1 MTSNAPADEAPTPA
15 TLAHVLRDEAEAVA
29 IAERLAETFAEGA
42 SERDRERRLP
52 WAELDVFS
60 RSGLWSMNVP
70 AAYGGPGASYA
81 TVARV
86 FAIIASGDGSIAQIA
101 QNHVSV
107 LDVIRLDPDEDRKR
121 LLFGKVLRGA
131 RIGNAQAERGGK
143 TASAVATRITRVGAG
158 YEVTGEKFYATG
170 ALYADLVPVSAVNE
184 EGRKVFAFVARDA
197 IGLAITDDW
206 SGFGQRTTGSG
217 TVVLDRV
224 KVAPDH
230 VIPLHLATD
239 TPTVHGAV
247 SQIIH
252 AAIDAGLAH
261 RAIEDTIAF
270 VRTHAR
276 PWADS
281 GQDKAADDPFVI
293 RDVADLKVKLH
304 TAEAVLRRAGL
315 AIDAGLRDENAET
328 AAVASIAVAEAKVL
342 TTEIAILAANKLF
355 ELSGTRSV
363 LKALNLDRHWRDA
376 RVHTLH
382 DPVRWKLHAIGDHV
396 VNGRAP
402 TGRTAI

>member
-1 MTSNAPADEAPTPA
+1 MTSNVPAREAPTPA
-15 TLAHVLRDEAEAVA
+15 IPAHILRDEAEAVA

-42 SERDRERRLP
+42 SERDRDRRLP
-52 WAELDVFS
+52 WAELDLFS

-70 AAYGGPGASYA
+70 VAYGGPGVSYA

-101 QNHVSV
+101 QNHVSI
-107 LDVIRLDPDEDRKR
+107 LDVIRLDPDEGRKR

-143 TASAVATRITRVGAG
+143 TASTVATRITRVGES

-170 ALYADLVPVSAVNE
+170 AVDADLVPVSAVNE
-184 EGRKVFAFVARDA
+184 DGKKVFAFVTRDA
-197 IGLAITDDW
+197 AGLSITDDW

-230 VIPLHLATD
+230 VVPLHRATD

-252 AAIDAGLAH
+252 AAIDAGLAR
-261 RAIEDTIAF
+261 RAIMETISF

-281 GQDKAADDPFVI
+281 GQDRASDDPLII
-293 RDVADLKVKLH
+293 REVADLHVRLH
-304 TAEAVLRRAGL
+304 AAEAVLRRAGL
-315 AIDAGLRDENAET
+315 AIDAGLREETAET
-328 AAVASIAVAEAKVL
+328 SAAASIAVAGAKVL
-342 TTEIAILAANKLF
+342 TTEVAMLAADKLF

-363 LKALNLDRHWRDA
+363 LSRLNLDRHWRDA

-382 DPVRWKLHAIGDHV
+382 DPVRWKFHAIGDYV

-402 TGRTAI
+402 HGRAMI